1 MSRMS
6 TKYMAAFTAVLFG
19 LYSHPAYC
27 THQHTP
33 LGLAPDIPEISE
45 TGESYRI
52 AKVYWLPDYQNIYN
66 SNINDPDVSGP
77 PDGGDGERRCEDYGL
92 VSACGSGMS
101 GELRRP
107 VPELRCYA
115 NCRCADIYQYDD
127 SNCRPPYY
135 GSGNS
140 CGGKYEK
147 CELNIEE
154 ACDGYVKSCSEGW
167 QLRLDGRC
175 EYDDSYGTCCNLCE
189 GYDYGEIPEGY
200 VETGR
205 CESCTGTKYKI
216 EINPCDGFSECRYGA
231 EIGAKSC
238 QSGSKVLYDNCK
250 KCLYEC
256 TLSSCPAYTV
266 CSYEDC
272 SGLYCATGCVEGSF
286 NEEDYWSGL

>member
-33 LGLAPDIPEISE
+33 LRLAPDIREFSNE
-45 TGESYRI
+45 GESYRT
-52 AKVYWLPDYQNIYN
+52 AKVYWLPDYQNN
-66 SNINDPDVSGP
+66 LNQNVNEPSDPEN
-77 PDGGDGERRCEDYGL
+77 PDGGDGERQCEDYGM
-92 VSACGSGMS
+92 VSACESGAS
-101 GELRRP
+101 GILQRP
-107 VPELRCYA
+107 VPGLRCYS
-115 NCRCADIYQYDD
+115 NCQCASTYQYDD
-127 SNCRPPYY
+127 DNCQPPYY
-135 GSGNS
+135 PVGSS
-140 CGGKYEK
+140 CGGKYSK
-147 CELNIEE
+147 CELNVEE
-154 ACDGYVKSCSEGW
+154 ACEGYVKSCSEGW
-167 QLRLDGRC
+167 QLSLDGRC
-175 EYDDSYGTCCNLCE
+175 EYDDSYGTCCNLCA

-231 EIGAKSC
+231 EIGSKSC
-238 QSGSKVLYDNCK
+238 QSGSRVLYDNCK

-256 TLSSCPAYTV
+256 TLDSCPENTL

-272 SGLYCATGCVEGSF
+272 SGKYCATGCVEGSF

>member
-6 TKYMAAFTAVLFG
+6 TKYMAAFTTVLFG

-33 LGLAPDIPEISE
+33 LRLAPDIREFSNE
-45 TGESYRI
+45 GESYRT
-52 AKVYWLPDYQNIYN
+52 AKVYWLPDYQNN
-66 SNINDPDVSGP
+66 LNQNVNEPSDPEN
-77 PDGGDGERRCEDYGL
+77 PDGGDGERRCEDYGM
-92 VSACGSGMS
+92 VSACESGAS
-101 GELRRP
+101 GILQRP
-107 VPELRCYA
+107 VPGLRCYS
-115 NCRCADIYQYDD
+115 NCQCASTYQYNDD
-127 SNCRPPYY
+127 NCQPPYY
-135 GSGNS
+135 TSGSS

-154 ACDGYVKSCSEGW
+154 ACEGYEKSCASGW

-189 GYDYGEIPEGY
+189 GFDYGGIPEGY
-200 VETGR
+200 IETER

-238 QSGSKVLYDNCK
+238 QSGSKILYDNCK

-256 TLSSCPAYTV
+256 TLDSCPENTL

-272 SGLYCATGCVEGSF
+272 SGKYCATGCVEGSF